1 MKGELMKLKRSKDR
15 KVANLVTPNG
25 KSAAIANTFGLPA
38 GKAFSCPG
46 ATSICEKVCY
56 AGKLEKV
63 YKSVRDVLTHNWD
76 LLRNAD
82 IDESRRLLTEM
93 IDDFI
98 LDCNRRQAPK
108 DFRIHWDG
116 DFFSDDYA
124 MAWRMT
130 MESRPEVN
138 FWVYTRTASAA
149 RLLKGTSNLSL
160 YFSADND
167 NMVTALKLR
176 QEGIL
181 LAYLANT
188 FQEGQARMKE
198 ATGKPGAKC
207 PENTKQIPLIST
219 NGSACMACQL
229 CPKGKADIVFSASK
243 S

>member
-1 MKGELMKLKRSKDR
+1 MKLKRSKDR
-15 KVANLVTPNG
+15 KVTNLVTPNG
-25 KSAAIANTFGLPA
+25 KTPAIANTFGLPA

-56 AGKLEKV
+56 AGKLEKI
-63 YKSVRDVLTHNWD
+63 YKGVREVLMHNWE

-98 LDCNRRQAPK
+98 SDCDRRQAPK

-124 MAWRMT
+124 MAWRLT
-130 MESRPEVN
+130 MESRPDVN

-167 NMVTALKLR
+167 NMVTALQLR

-181 LAYLANT
+181 LAYLADT

-207 PENTKQIPLIST
+207 PENTKQIPLISA
-219 NGSACMACQL
+219 NGSACMVCQL

>member
-1 MKGELMKLKRSKDR
+1 MKLKRTKDR

-25 KSAAIANTFGLPA
+25 KTPAIANTFGLPA

-63 YKSVRDVLTHNWD
+63 YTNVRNLLMHNWE

-82 IDESRRLLTEM
+82 LDEMRRLITEM

-98 LDCNRRQAPK
+98 KDCDRRQAPK
-108 DFRIHWDG
+108 EFRIHWDG

-130 MESRPEVN
+130 IESRPDVN
-138 FWVYTRTASAA
+138 FWVYTRTVSAA
-149 RLLKGTSNLSL
+149 RLLKGTKNLSL
-160 YFSADND
+160 YFSADNA
-167 NMVTALKLR
+167 NMETALELR
-176 QEGIL
+176 REGIL
-181 LAYLANT
+181 LAYLADT
-188 FQEGQARMKE
+188 FEEGQARMKE